1 MANVNNIN
9 IEGAM
14 IIWKNFSG
22 ERDKFNPGKRGF
34 SVVIDD
40 TVMADELRQEGWN
53 VKDRPLQEGA
63 DDSEQ
68 EWTLPVKLNMN
79 RYTQVWLIVGNHKT
93 LLDEDTVSQLDVVDI
108 VNCDISIRPYEWEM
122 NGRTGI
128 TAYVDSMYVTIRENK
143 FAEKYADALAA
154 DPRITCVLNANLVD
168 LPLVHLTSQQRLQ
181 PRQGQRLRCL
191 ILVIK

>member
-1 MANVNNIN
+1 MSNVNNIN
-9 IEGAM
+9 IEGAT

-40 TVMADELRQEGWN
+40 AVMADELRQEGWN
-53 VKDRPLQEGA
+53 IKDRPMQEGA
-63 DDSEQ
+63 DPSEQ

-93 LLDEDTVSQLDVVDI
+93 LLNEDTVAQLDVVDI
-108 VNCDISIRPYEWEM
+108 VDCDISIRPYEWEM
-122 NGRTGI
+122 SGRTGI

-143 FAEKYADALAA
+143 FAEKYADL
-154 DPRITCVLNANLVD
+154 D
-168 LPLVHLTSQQRLQ
+168 
-181 PRQGQRLRCL
+181 
-191 ILVIK
+191 

>member
-1 MANVNNIN
+1 MSNVNNIN
-9 IEGAM
+9 IEGAT

-40 TVMADELRQEGWN
+40 SVMADELKQEGWN
-53 VKDRPLQEGA
+53 IKERPLQEGA
-63 DDSEQ
+63 DPSEQ

-93 LLDEDTVSQLDVVDI
+93 LLNEDSIAQLDVVDI

-122 NGRTGI
+122 SGRTGI

-143 FAEKYADALAA
+143 FAEKYADL
-154 DPRITCVLNANLVD
+154 D
-168 LPLVHLTSQQRLQ
+168 
-181 PRQGQRLRCL
+181 
-191 ILVIK
+191 

>member
-9 IEGAM
+9 IEGAT

-40 TVMADELRQEGWN
+40 AVMADELKQEGWN
-53 VKDRPLQEGA
+53 VKERPLQEGA
-63 DDSEQ
+63 DPSEQ

-93 LLDEDTVSQLDVVDI
+93 LLNEDTVAQLDVVDI
-108 VNCDISIRPYEWEM
+108 VDCDISIRPYEWEM
-122 NGRTGI
+122 SGRTGI

-143 FAEKYADALAA
+143 FAEKYADL
-154 DPRITCVLNANLVD
+154 D
-168 LPLVHLTSQQRLQ
+168 
-181 PRQGQRLRCL
+181 
-191 ILVIK
+191 

>member
-1 MANVNNIN
+1 MSDVNNIN
-9 IEGAM
+9 IEGAI

-40 TVMADELRQEGWN
+40 AAMAEELRNEGWN
-53 VKDRPLQEGA
+53 VKNRPLQEGA
-63 DDSEQ
+63 DPSAQ

-93 LLDEDTVSQLDVVDI
+93 LLDENTVAQLDVVDF

-122 NGRTGI
+122 GGRTGI

-143 FAEKYADALAA
+143 FAEKYADL
-154 DPRITCVLNANLVD
+154 D
-168 LPLVHLTSQQRLQ
+168 
-181 PRQGQRLRCL
+181 
-191 ILVIK
+191 

>member
-1 MANVNNIN
+1 MANINNIN

-143 FAEKYADALAA
+143 FAEKYADL
-154 DPRITCVLNANLVD
+154 D
-168 LPLVHLTSQQRLQ
+168 
-181 PRQGQRLRCL
+181 
-191 ILVIK
+191 

>member
-9 IEGAM
+9 IEGAT

-40 TVMADELRQEGWN
+40 EVMADELKQEGWN
-53 VKDRPLQEGA
+53 VKERPLQEGA
-63 DDSEQ
+63 DPSEQ

-93 LLDEDTVSQLDVVDI
+93 LMNEDTVAQLDVVDI

-122 NGRTGI
+122 SGRTGI

-143 FAEKYADALAA
+143 FAEKYADL
-154 DPRITCVLNANLVD
+154 D
-168 LPLVHLTSQQRLQ
+168 
-181 PRQGQRLRCL
+181 
-191 ILVIK
+191 

>member
-9 IEGAM
+9 IEGAT

-40 TVMADELRQEGWN
+40 KVMADELKQEGWN
-53 VKDRPLQEGA
+53 VKERPLQEGA
-63 DDSEQ
+63 DPSEQ

-93 LLDEDTVSQLDVVDI
+93 LLNEDTVSQLDVVDI

-122 NGRTGI
+122 SGRTGI

-143 FAEKYADALAA
+143 FAEKYA
-154 DPRITCVLNANLVD
+154 NLD
-168 LPLVHLTSQQRLQ
+168 
-181 PRQGQRLRCL
+181 
-191 ILVIK
+191 

>member
-1 MANVNNIN
+1 MSNVNNIN
-9 IEGAM
+9 IEGAT

-40 TVMADELRQEGWN
+40 AVMADELRQEGWN
-53 VKDRPLQEGA
+53 IKERRPLQ
-63 DDSEQ
+63 DDSIFENDAADPSER

-93 LLDEDTVSQLDVVDI
+93 LLDENTVAQLDVVDI
-108 VNCDISIRPYEWEM
+108 IDCDISIRPYEWEM
-122 NGRTGI
+122 SGRTGI

-143 FAEKYADALAA
+143 FAEKYADL
-154 DPRITCVLNANLVD
+154 D
-168 LPLVHLTSQQRLQ
+168 
-181 PRQGQRLRCL
+181 
-191 ILVIK
+191 

>member
-22 ERDKFNPGKRGF
+22 ERNKFNPGKRGF

-143 FAEKYADALAA
+143 FAEKYADL
-154 DPRITCVLNANLVD
+154 D
-168 LPLVHLTSQQRLQ
+168 
-181 PRQGQRLRCL
+181 
-191 ILVIK
+191 

>member
-9 IEGAM
+9 IEGAT

-22 ERDKFNPGKRGF
+22 ERNKFNPGKRGF

-128 TAYVDSMYVTIRENK
+128 AAYVDSMYVTIRENK
-143 FAEKYADALAA
+143 FAEKYADL
-154 DPRITCVLNANLVD
+154 D
-168 LPLVHLTSQQRLQ
+168 
-181 PRQGQRLRCL
+181 
-191 ILVIK
+191 

>member
-68 EWTLPVKLNMN
+68 EWTIPVKLNMN

-143 FAEKYADALAA
+143 FAEKYADL
-154 DPRITCVLNANLVD
+154 D
-168 LPLVHLTSQQRLQ
+168 
-181 PRQGQRLRCL
+181 
-191 ILVIK
+191 

>member
-108 VNCDISIRPYEWEM
+108 VNCDISIRPYEWKM

-143 FAEKYADALAA
+143 FAEKYADL
-154 DPRITCVLNANLVD
+154 D
-168 LPLVHLTSQQRLQ
+168 
-181 PRQGQRLRCL
+181 
-191 ILVIK
+191 

>member
-1 MANVNNIN
+1 MTNVNNIN
-9 IEGAM
+9 IEGAN

-40 TVMADELRQEGWN
+40 AVMADELKQEGWN
-53 VKDRPLQEGA
+53 VKERPLQEGA
-63 DDSEQ
+63 DASEQ

-93 LLDEDTVSQLDVVDI
+93 LLDEDTVAQLDVVDF
-108 VNCDISIRPYEWEM
+108 VDCDLSIRPYEWEM
-122 NGRTGI
+122 SGRTGI

-143 FAEKYADALAA
+143 FAEKYADL
-154 DPRITCVLNANLVD
+154 D
-168 LPLVHLTSQQRLQ
+168 
-181 PRQGQRLRCL
+181 
-191 ILVIK
+191 

>member
-9 IEGAM
+9 IEGAN

-40 TVMADELRQEGWN
+40 SVMADELRQEGWN
-53 VKDRPLQEGA
+53 LKERPLQEGA
-63 DDSEQ
+63 DPSEQ

-93 LLDEDTVSQLDVVDI
+93 LLDENTVAQLDVVDI
-108 VNCDISIRPYEWEM
+108 IDCDISIRPYEWEM
-122 NGRTGI
+122 SGRTGI

-143 FAEKYADALAA
+143 FAEKYADL
-154 DPRITCVLNANLVD
+154 D
-168 LPLVHLTSQQRLQ
+168 
-181 PRQGQRLRCL
+181 
-191 ILVIK
+191 

>member
-9 IEGAM
+9 IEGAL

-22 ERDKFNPGKRGF
+22 ERDRFNPGKRGF

-40 TVMADELRQEGWN
+40 ATMADELRNEGWN
-53 VKDRPLQEGA
+53 VKERPLQEGA
-63 DDSEQ
+63 DPSEQ

-93 LLDEDTVSQLDVVDI
+93 LLDENTVAQLDVVDI

-122 NGRTGI
+122 SGRTGI

-143 FAEKYADALAA
+143 FAEKYADL
-154 DPRITCVLNANLVD
+154 D
-168 LPLVHLTSQQRLQ
+168 
-181 PRQGQRLRCL
+181 
-191 ILVIK
+191 

>member
-40 TVMADELRQEGWN
+40 AVMADELRQEGWN
-53 VKDRPLQEGA
+53 IKERTLSEGA

-79 RYTQVWLIVGNHKT
+79 RYTQVWLIVGKHKN
-93 LLDEDTVSQLDVVDI
+93 LLDEDTVAQLDVVDI
-108 VNCDISIRPYEWEM
+108 VNCDLSIRPYEWEM

-143 FAEKYADALAA
+143 FAEKYADL
-154 DPRITCVLNANLVD
+154 D
-168 LPLVHLTSQQRLQ
+168 
-181 PRQGQRLRCL
+181 
-191 ILVIK
+191 

>member
-40 TVMADELRQEGWN
+40 AVMADELRQEGWN
-53 VKDRPLQEGA
+53 VKERPLPEGA

-143 FAEKYADALAA
+143 FAEKYADL
-154 DPRITCVLNANLVD
+154 D
-168 LPLVHLTSQQRLQ
+168 
-181 PRQGQRLRCL
+181 
-191 ILVIK
+191 

>member
-9 IEGAM
+9 IEGAT

-22 ERDKFNPGKRGF
+22 ERDRFNPGKRGF

-40 TVMADELRQEGWN
+40 TVMADELRNEGWN
-53 VKDRPLQEGA
+53 IKERPLQEGA
-63 DDSEQ
+63 DPSEQ

-93 LLDEDTVSQLDVVDI
+93 LLDENTVAQLDVVDF
-108 VNCDISIRPYEWEM
+108 VDCDISIRPYEWEM
-122 NGRTGI
+122 SGRTGI

-143 FAEKYADALAA
+143 FTEKYADL
-154 DPRITCVLNANLVD
+154 D
-168 LPLVHLTSQQRLQ
+168 
-181 PRQGQRLRCL
+181 
-191 ILVIK
+191 

>member
-9 IEGAM
+9 IEGAN

-40 TVMADELRQEGWN
+40 AVMAKELKQEGWN
-53 VKDRPLQEGA
+53 VKERPLQEGA
-63 DDSEQ
+63 DPSEQ

-93 LLDEDTVSQLDVVDI
+93 LLNEDTVAQLDVVDI
-108 VNCDISIRPYEWEM
+108 ANCDISIRPYEWEM
-122 NGRTGI
+122 SGRTGI

-143 FAEKYADALAA
+143 FAEKYADL
-154 DPRITCVLNANLVD
+154 D
-168 LPLVHLTSQQRLQ
+168 
-181 PRQGQRLRCL
+181 
-191 ILVIK
+191 

>member
-9 IEGAM
+9 IEGAN

-40 TVMADELRQEGWN
+40 AVMADELKQEGWN
-53 VKDRPLQEGA
+53 VKERPLQEGA
-63 DDSEQ
+63 DPSEQ

-93 LLDEDTVSQLDVVDI
+93 LLNEDTVAQLDVVDI
-108 VNCDISIRPYEWEM
+108 TDCDLSIRPYEWEM
-122 NGRTGI
+122 SGRTGI

-143 FAEKYADALAA
+143 FAKKYADL
-154 DPRITCVLNANLVD
+154 D
-168 LPLVHLTSQQRLQ
+168 
-181 PRQGQRLRCL
+181 
-191 ILVIK
+191 

>member
-9 IEGAM
+9 IEGAN

-40 TVMADELRQEGWN
+40 AVMAKELKQEGWN
-53 VKDRPLQEGA
+53 VKERPLQEGA
-63 DDSEQ
+63 DSSEQ
-68 EWTLPVKLNMN
+68 EWTIPVKLNMN

-93 LLDEDTVSQLDVVDI
+93 LLNEDTVAQLDVVDI

-122 NGRTGI
+122 SGRTGI

-143 FAEKYADALAA
+143 FAEKYADL
-154 DPRITCVLNANLVD
+154 D
-168 LPLVHLTSQQRLQ
+168 
-181 PRQGQRLRCL
+181 
-191 ILVIK
+191 

>member
-9 IEGAM
+9 IDGAM

-143 FAEKYADALAA
+143 FAEKYADL
-154 DPRITCVLNANLVD
+154 D
-168 LPLVHLTSQQRLQ
+168 
-181 PRQGQRLRCL
+181 
-191 ILVIK
+191 

>member
-9 IEGAM
+9 IEGAT

-40 TVMADELRQEGWN
+40 AVMADDLKQEGWN
-53 VKDRPLQEGA
+53 IKERPLQEGA
-63 DDSEQ
+63 DPSEQ

-93 LLDEDTVSQLDVVDI
+93 LLDENTVAQLDVVDI
-108 VNCDISIRPYEWEM
+108 IDCDISIRPYEWEM
-122 NGRTGI
+122 SGRTGI

-143 FAEKYADALAA
+143 FAEKYADL
-154 DPRITCVLNANLVD
+154 D
-168 LPLVHLTSQQRLQ
+168 
-181 PRQGQRLRCL
+181 
-191 ILVIK
+191 

>member
-68 EWTLPVKLNMN
+68 EWTLPVKLKMN

-143 FAEKYADALAA
+143 FAEKYADL
-154 DPRITCVLNANLVD
+154 D
-168 LPLVHLTSQQRLQ
+168 
-181 PRQGQRLRCL
+181 
-191 ILVIK
+191 

>member
-128 TAYVDSMYVTIRENK
+128 AAYVDSMYVTIRENK
-143 FAEKYADALAA
+143 FAEKYADL
-154 DPRITCVLNANLVD
+154 D
-168 LPLVHLTSQQRLQ
+168 
-181 PRQGQRLRCL
+181 
-191 ILVIK
+191 

>member
-9 IEGAM
+9 IEGAN

-40 TVMADELRQEGWN
+40 AVMADELKQEGWN
-53 VKDRPLQEGA
+53 VKERPLQEGA
-63 DDSEQ
+63 DSSEQ

-93 LLDEDTVSQLDVVDI
+93 LLNEDTVAQLDVVDI

-122 NGRTGI
+122 SGRTGI

-143 FAEKYADALAA
+143 FAEKYADL
-154 DPRITCVLNANLVD
+154 D
-168 LPLVHLTSQQRLQ
+168 
-181 PRQGQRLRCL
+181 
-191 ILVIK
+191 

>member
-9 IEGAM
+9 IEGAT

-40 TVMADELRQEGWN
+40 EVMADELKQEGWN
-53 VKDRPLQEGA
+53 VKERPLQEGA
-63 DDSEQ
+63 DLSEQ

-93 LLDEDTVSQLDVVDI
+93 LLNEDTVAQLDVVDI

-122 NGRTGI
+122 SGRTGI

-143 FAEKYADALAA
+143 FAEKYADL
-154 DPRITCVLNANLVD
+154 D
-168 LPLVHLTSQQRLQ
+168 
-181 PRQGQRLRCL
+181 
-191 ILVIK
+191 

>member
-9 IEGAM
+9 IEGAN

-40 TVMADELRQEGWN
+40 AVMADELKQEGWN
-53 VKDRPLQEGA
+53 VKERPLQEGA
-63 DDSEQ
+63 DASEQ

-93 LLDEDTVSQLDVVDI
+93 LLNEDTVAQLDVVDI

-122 NGRTGI
+122 SGRTGI

-143 FAEKYADALAA
+143 FAEKYAD
-154 DPRITCVLNANLVD
+154 LN
-168 LPLVHLTSQQRLQ
+168 
-181 PRQGQRLRCL
+181 
-191 ILVIK
+191 

>member
-9 IEGAM
+9 IEGAT

-40 TVMADELRQEGWN
+40 AVMADELKQEGWN
-53 VKDRPLQEGA
+53 VKERPLQEGA
-63 DDSEQ
+63 DPSEQ

-93 LLDEDTVSQLDVVDI
+93 LLNEDTVAQLDVVDI

-122 NGRTGI
+122 SGRTGI

-143 FAEKYADALAA
+143 FAEKYADL
-154 DPRITCVLNANLVD
+154 D
-168 LPLVHLTSQQRLQ
+168 
-181 PRQGQRLRCL
+181 
-191 ILVIK
+191 

>member
-9 IEGAM
+9 IEGAT

-22 ERDKFNPGKRGF
+22 ERDRFNPGKRGF

-40 TVMADELRQEGWN
+40 AVMADELRQEGWN
-53 VKDRPLQEGA
+53 IKERPLQEGA
-63 DDSEQ
+63 DPSEQ
-68 EWTLPVKLNMN
+68 EWILPVKLNMN

-93 LLDEDTVSQLDVVDI
+93 LMNEDTVAQLDVVDI

-122 NGRTGI
+122 SGRTGI

-143 FAEKYADALAA
+143 FAEKYADL
-154 DPRITCVLNANLVD
+154 D
-168 LPLVHLTSQQRLQ
+168 
-181 PRQGQRLRCL
+181 
-191 ILVIK
+191 

>member
-9 IEGAM
+9 IEGAL

-40 TVMADELRQEGWN
+40 AVMADELKQEGWN
-53 VKDRPLQEGA
+53 IKERPLQEGA
-63 DDSEQ
+63 DPSEQ

-93 LLDEDTVSQLDVVDI
+93 LLDENTVAQLDVVDI
-108 VNCDISIRPYEWEM
+108 INCDISIRPYEWEM
-122 NGRTGI
+122 SGRTGI

-143 FAEKYADALAA
+143 FAEKYADL
-154 DPRITCVLNANLVD
+154 D
-168 LPLVHLTSQQRLQ
+168 
-181 PRQGQRLRCL
+181 
-191 ILVIK
+191 

>member
-9 IEGAM
+9 IEGAN

-22 ERDKFNPGKRGF
+22 ERDRFNPGKRGF

-40 TVMADELRQEGWN
+40 AVMADELKQEGWN
-53 VKDRPLQEGA
+53 VKERPLQEGA
-63 DDSEQ
+63 DPSEQ

-93 LLDEDTVSQLDVVDI
+93 MLNEDTVAQLDVVDI
-108 VNCDISIRPYEWEM
+108 TDCDLSIRPYEWEM
-122 NGRTGI
+122 SGRTGI

-143 FAEKYADALAA
+143 FAEKYADL
-154 DPRITCVLNANLVD
+154 D
-168 LPLVHLTSQQRLQ
+168 
-181 PRQGQRLRCL
+181 
-191 ILVIK
+191 